1 MIWEMLTTVLM
12 REASDYNMP
21 DPEECV
27 PVRIDCA
34 EEAAPGEGAA
44 LAVSFL
50 RGGVSALVP
59 AVVLRLVKQ
68 RQYLLGCPHSP
79 TRPHISAV
87 ML

>member
-12 REASDYNMP
+12 REASEYNMP

-27 PVRIDCA
+27 PVR
-34 EEAAPGEGAA
+34 AAPGEGAA